1 MEPQLSANPIPSLY
15 EWAGGMK
22 VFEELIILFYKKVVD
37 DPLIGPVFRHM
48 SAGHQLHVAH
58 FIAEVFGGPR
68 TYSEQEG
75 SHHQMIQKHL
85 GKHLT
90 EVQRKRWVA
99 LLLETADEMSLPDD
113 PEFRSAFIAYIEWGT
128 RIAVLNSNTDLPVS
142 TPDLP
147 MPEWG
152 WGVPGKPYIPNPPA
166 TSDSPADTN
175 LATTTTNP
183 PAAK

>member
-1 MEPQLSANPIPSLY
+1 MEQQLSNNPIPSLY

-22 VFEELIILFYKKVVD
+22 VFEDLIIRFYKKVAD
-37 DPLIGPVFRHM
+37 DDLIGPVFRHM
-48 SAGHQLHVAH
+48 SANHQLHVAH

-68 TYSEQEG
+68 IYSGQEG

-90 EVQRKRWVA
+90 EEMRKRWVA
-99 LLLETADEMSLPDD
+99 LLVETADEMSLPED
-113 PEFRSAFIAYIEWGT
+113 PEFRSAFVAYIEWGT
-128 RIAVLNSNTDLPVS
+128 RIAVLNSNTELPVS

-152 WGVPGKPYIPNPPA
+152 WGVPGKPYMPDSQASINPPVA
-166 TSDSPADTN
+166 TN
-175 LATTTTNP
+175 L
-183 PAAK
+183 PAAQ